1 MVILPTF
8 HPQSNYTLIQKHFY
22 EEKSSLTNY
31 EISSSLLNASF
42 SVSVPTIT
50 YPSHN
55 QRERSIER
63 HRVEQK
69 G

>member
-1 MVILPTF
+1 MAILPTF
-8 HPQSNYTLIQKHFY
+8 HPQSNYMLIQKHFY

-42 SVSVPTIT
+42 SVPTMT